1 MIKLSAVII
10 TYNEEKNIK
19 RCIDSLIPVA
29 DEIVIV
35 DSFSEDRTKEICDN
49 YDVKFITHPF
59 EGHIEQKNW
68 AVKQATFDYVLSID
82 ADEALS
88 ERLKKSVLEVKEN
101 WNADGYFFNR
111 LNNFCGKWIRHSG
124 WYPDRKIRLFIKD
137 KGVWGGVNPHDK
149 FVMNDKAKTLFLK
162 GDLLHYSYYSIN
174 EHVEQ
179 INKFSSIKARELY
192 KKGKKFTLLRLIFSP
207 LIKFIKGYFIYF
219 GFLDGFFGFVIS
231 INSAHSNFLK
241 YVKLR
246 EFRKSGLHE

>member
-111 LNNFCGKWIRHSG
+111 LNN
-124 WYPDRKIRLFIKD
+124 
-137 KGVWGGVNPHDK
+137 
-149 FVMNDKAKTLFLK
+149 
-162 GDLLHYSYYSIN
+162 
-174 EHVEQ
+174 
-179 INKFSSIKARELY
+179 
-192 KKGKKFTLLRLIFSP
+192 IF
-207 LIKFIKGYFIYF
+207 
-219 GFLDGFFGFVIS
+219 
-231 INSAHSNFLK
+231 
-241 YVKLR
+241 
-246 EFRKSGLHE
+246 